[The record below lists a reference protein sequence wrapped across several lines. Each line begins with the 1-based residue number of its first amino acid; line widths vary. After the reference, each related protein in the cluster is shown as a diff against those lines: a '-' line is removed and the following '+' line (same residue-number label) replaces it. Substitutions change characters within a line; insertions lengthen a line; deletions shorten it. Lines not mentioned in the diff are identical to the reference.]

1 MWRNTLGFV
10 LAAIAA
16 AAALA
21 SVFFDWYGARDG
33 RRFEWT
39 ELFTA
44 DGITADNASLFAGL
58 FLPML
63 VAAALAVT
71 AILLRSRLLMLLAGI
86 TALGI
91 TILWMVRQYQVTD
104 SLVIGQNGLKWPVA
118 VALGSGLLMLFS
130 AGGMAGRHVR
140 EERAPVAEPRP
151 RRGRFGRRAEP
162 GEPYSRHPD
171 YPEDEAGQV
180 HQGPWPRDTQAP
192 EPQPGE
198 PTHET
203 TRRGRHRHRRDA
215 A

>member
-1 MWRNTLGFV
+1 MWRNTLSFV

-16 AAALA
+16 AAALV

-33 RRFEWT
+33 RHFKWT

-44 DGITADNASLFAGL
+44 DGVSAENASLFEGL

-63 VAAALAVT
+63 IAAALAV
-71 AILLRSRLLMLLAGI
+71 AGILLRSRLLMLLGGI

-104 SLVIGQNGLKWPVA
+104 SLTIGANGLKWPVA
-118 VALGSGLLMLFS
+118 AALGSGLLMLFG
-130 AGGMAGRHVR
+130 AAGMAGRHVR
-140 EERAPVAEPRP
+140 EHRVPAAEPQP
-151 RRGRFGRRAEP
+151 RAYQRYGRGPEAAQPYPDETGR
-162 GEPYSRHPD
+162 
-171 YPEDEAGQV
+171 V
-180 HQGPWPRDTQAP
+180 HQGPWPRDTEAP

-198 PTHET
+198 PEHET
-203 TRRGRHRHRRDA
+203 GRRGRRRHA